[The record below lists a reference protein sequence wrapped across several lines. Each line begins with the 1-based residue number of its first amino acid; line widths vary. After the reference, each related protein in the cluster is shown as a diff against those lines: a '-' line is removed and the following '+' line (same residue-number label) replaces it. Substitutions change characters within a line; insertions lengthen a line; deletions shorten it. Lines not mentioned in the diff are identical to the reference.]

1 MSTAPRKAK
10 DVLLGQAKLP
20 ERTVAVYLRGDLV
33 GQVEELERERA
44 QLAGWSQQN
53 LGDVD
58 PTLAITA
65 KIEKIRRQMA
75 DSRVVFTLRALP
87 RKAWSD
93 LITAHPSTDPL
104 LRFDPATF
112 FPALVHLSCVDPQF
126 DTVDEVND
134 FFDQISQGQR
144 QSVEDC
150 SWQVNAG
157 TVDVP
162 FSDSDY
168 AQILASAPKL

>member
-20 ERTVAVYLRGDLV
+20 ERTATVYLRGDLV
-33 GQVEELERERA
+33 ARVEEAERERA
-44 QLAGWSQQN
+44 ALAGWSQQKMS
-53 LGDVD
+53 DVD
-58 PTLAITA
+58 PAKAVTA
-65 KIEKIRRQMA
+65 RIEKLRREMA
-75 DSRVVFTLRALP
+75 DSQVTFTLRALP
-87 RKAWSD
+87 RQAWSD
-93 LITAHPSTDPL
+93 LITSHPSKDPL
-104 LRFDPATF
+104 LRFAPDTF

-126 DTVDEVND
+126 DAVDEVND

-144 QSVEDC
+144 QVVEDAA
-150 SWQVNAG
+150 WQVNAG

-168 AQILASAPKL
+168 APTPASAPKL